1 MKNYPALS
9 ACPTLFAAFL
19 LTVLTLESPMGSTSS
34 VSQETLPPE
43 KLYRLTVPQVE
54 EVMASLAR
62 TCGTTAARIAAYSQ
76 LALGTPYAADS
87 LGEGAGGT
95 CDRDP
100 LMDLSRADCV
110 TFCEQILALA
120 ISRGYEEAFQNLQKI
135 RYQHGII
142 HFATRNHFVMADW
155 VPNNQ
160 WLLKNITEETGGP
173 LCKDMVKTINRR
185 DFAASR
191 GCADAGEW
199 PQPQRISIRY
209 IPTPHLPQ
217 TVLQLKGSEVL
228 VLITR
233 REGIFASHLGF
244 IIKSADGSTLFRH
257 ASSIHKK
264 VVDEPIEHLYRRI
277 EKDRQIAGFAL
288 IAVRGEADQSPP
300 PAAP

>member
-100 LMDLSRADCV
+100 LMDLSRVDCV

-142 HFATRNHFVMADW
+142 NFATRNHFVMADW

-191 GCADAGEW
+191 GCPDAADGT
-199 PQPQRISIRY
+199 QPQRMSISY
-209 IPTPHLPQ
+209 IPTRHLLM
-217 TVLQLKGSEVL
+217 TAEKLKGSEIL
-228 VLITR
+228 VLITT

-244 IIKSADGSTLFRH
+244 IIKDTVGGMCFRH
-257 ASSIHKK
+257 ASLINRK
-264 VVDEPIEHLYRRI
+264 VIDEPLEHLFRRI
-277 EKDRQIAGFAL
+277 QSDRQMAGFVL
-288 IAVRGEADQSPP
+288 IAVREDHSFPNATR
-300 PAAP
+300 

>member
-1 MKNYPALS
+1 MLVFLTAQAIAGS
-9 ACPTLFAAFL
+9 AAAPPGEPL
-19 LTVLTLESPMGSTSS
+19 P
-34 VSQETLPPE
+34 QEQ
-43 KLYRLTVPQVE
+43 LYRLTIPQIE
-54 EVMASLAR
+54 EVMAAVAR
-62 TCGTTAARIAAYSQ
+62 THRSRTARIAAFSER
-76 LALGTPYAADS
+76 ALGTPYAADS
-87 LGEGAGGT
+87 LGEGSGAA
-95 CDRDP
+95 CDADP
-100 LMDLSRADCV
+100 LIDLSRVDCV
-110 TFCEQILALA
+110 TFCEQVLALTM
-120 ISRGYEEAFQNLQKI
+120 SRNYDEAFRNLQRI
-135 RYQHGII
+135 RYRDGII
-142 HFATRNHFVMADW
+142 SFATRNHFVMADW
-155 VPNNQ
+155 LPRNQ
-160 WLLKNITEETGGP
+160 WLLKDITGDAGGE
-173 LCKDMVKTINRR
+173 LCQVMTKTIDRR
-185 DFAASR
+185 SFAASR

-209 IPTPHLPQ
+209 IPTPHLPK

-244 IIKSADGSTLFRH
+244 IIKSGDGSTLFRH